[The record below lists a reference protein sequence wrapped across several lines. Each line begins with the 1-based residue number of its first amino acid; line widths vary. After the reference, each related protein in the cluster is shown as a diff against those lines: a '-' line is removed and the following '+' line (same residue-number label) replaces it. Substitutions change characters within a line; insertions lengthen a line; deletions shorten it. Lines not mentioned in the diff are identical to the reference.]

1 MNQRPLRIRLR
12 NPNGVPIA
20 RDALSINFYMR
31 HPHQEVVPGLLRSID
46 RYRRVLGN
54 DVLSTYSSE
63 RCVWDDLDDA
73 AWEHLRAEV
82 LGGTSTTINL
92 KDITS
97 GENRFRI
104 DYFGSYGVPI
114 GPPSEEPKTVCA
126 VSFWLPT
133 EYLEQH
139 GPGHV
144 RELALELAAPLPFC
158 SGHAGFAF
166 NTGHDLLYAKPD
178 LRKLLFLHP
187 GMDAPRLGRL
197 ALHLGAKVRTPS
209 WLTFL
214 GQPVLGELGGASGLR
229 SRLQSP
235 DVTVQELGDERVVV
249 TVGPHPEAGEEGRM
263 PPAYRELARV
273 LEPWLFHEKYLLDSS
288 LTEEEL
294 RRWERRLLD

>member
-1 MNQRPLRIRLR
+1 MNRPPPRIRLQK
-12 NPNGVPIA
+12 PNGVPIA
-20 RDALSINFYMR
+20 RDALCINLYMR
-31 HPHQEVVPGLLRSID
+31 HPRREVAPALLRSID

-54 DVLSTYSSE
+54 DVLSRYSSE
-63 RCVWDDLDDA
+63 GCVWDDLDDA
-73 AWEHLRAEV
+73 AWEHLRGEV
-82 LGGTSTTINL
+82 LDDTSAIIHLT
-92 KDITS
+92 DITS
-97 GENRFRI
+97 GENRFRL
-104 DYFGSYGVPI
+104 DYYGSYGALI
-114 GPPSEEPKTVCA
+114 GPPTDEPTTVCA

-133 EYLEQH
+133 EYLEEH

-158 SGHAGFAF
+158 SGHAGLAF
-166 NTGHDLLYAKPD
+166 NTEHDMLYAKPER
-178 LRKLLFLHP
+178 RKLLFLYP

-214 GQPVLGELGGASGLR
+214 GQPVLGELGGTSGLR

-235 DVTVQELGDERVVV
+235 DITVQQLEGERVVV
-249 TVGPHPEAGEEGRM
+249 TVGPEPEAGEDGRM

-273 LEPWLFHEKYLLDSS
+273 LEPWLFHEKYLIDST
-288 LTEEEL
+288 LTAEEL

>member
-1 MNQRPLRIRLR
+1 MNKPPPRIRLR
-12 NPNGVPIA
+12 KPNGVPIA
-20 RDALSINFYMR
+20 RDALCINLYMR
-31 HPHQEVVPGLLRSID
+31 HPRREVAPALLRSID

-54 DVLSTYSSE
+54 DVLSRYSSE
-63 RCVWDDLDDA
+63 GYEWDDLDDA
-73 AWEHLRAEV
+73 AWEHLRGEV
-82 LGGTSTTINL
+82 LDGMSAIIKL

-97 GENRFRI
+97 GENRFRL
-104 DYFGSYGVPI
+104 DYYGSYGALI
-114 GPPSEEPKTVCA
+114 GPPTDEPTTVCA

-133 EYLEQH
+133 EYLEEH

-158 SGHAGFAF
+158 SGHAGLAF
-166 NTGHDLLYAKPD
+166 NTDYDLLYARPE
-178 LRKLLFLHP
+178 LRKWLFLHP

-235 DVTVQELGDERVVV
+235 DITVQEMEGERVVV
-249 TVGPHPEAGEEGRM
+249 TVGPEPEAGEDGRM

-273 LEPWLFHEKYLLDSS
+273 LEPWLFHEKYLIDST
-288 LTEEEL
+288 LTADGL